1 MKKYLRE
8 RGDMVR
14 TITKISNLIIVTQLN
29 SNDRWIILTIYIFN
43 FTLGHRYAS
52 C

>member
-14 TITKISNLIIVTQLN
+14 KITKISNLIIVTQL
-29 SNDRWIILTIYIFN
+29 NDRWIILTIYIFN